1 MVTPNMMRQLWALV
15 ESTQVTTLLQFEDTD
30 LVQFLLKR
38 FSAQQ
43 SIDAQAATH
52 LDTYIQS
59 KLPLIRDLAEDR
71 KSINQGSHQY

>member
-15 ESTQVTTLLQFEDTD
+15 ESTQVNTLLQFEDSD

-38 FSAQQ
+38 FKAQQ
-43 SIDAQAATH
+43 SIDAQDASN

-71 KSINQGSHQY
+71 RSINQGSH

>member
-15 ESTQVTTLLQFEDTD
+15 ESTQVTTLLQFEDSD

-38 FSAQQ
+38 FRAQQ
-43 SIDAQAATH
+43 SIDAQDVRH
-52 LDTYIQS
+52 LDIYIQS

-71 KSINQGSHQY
+71 SSVNQGSH

>member
-15 ESTQVTTLLQFEDTD
+15 ESTQVSTLLQFEDSD

-38 FSAQQ
+38 FKAQQ
-43 SIDAQAATH
+43 LIDAHDTTS

-71 KSINQGSHQY
+71 NSVNQGSH

>member
-15 ESTQVTTLLQFEDTD
+15 ESTQVSTLLQFEDSD

-38 FSAQQ
+38 FKAQQ
-43 SIDAQAATH
+43 LIDAQDTTS

-71 KSINQGSHQY
+71 NSVNQGSH

>member
-15 ESTQVTTLLQFEDTD
+15 ESTQVTTLLQFEDSD
-30 LVQFLLKR
+30 LVQFLVKR
-38 FSAQQ
+38 FRAQQ
-43 SIDAQAATH
+43 SIDAQDVSH

-71 KSINQGSHQY
+71 NSVKQGSH

>member
-38 FSAQQ
+38 FRAQQ
-43 SIDAQAATH
+43 SIDAQAASN

-71 KSINQGSHQY
+71 KSLHQGSH

>member
-38 FSAQQ
+38 FRAQQ
-43 SIDAQAATH
+43 SIDAQDASN

-71 KSINQGSHQY
+71 NSVNQGSH

>member
-38 FSAQQ
+38 FRAQQ
-43 SIDAQAATH
+43 TIDAQDVSN

-71 KSINQGSHQY
+71 KSINQGSH

>member
-15 ESTQVTTLLQFEDTD
+15 ESTQVATLLQFEDTD

-43 SIDAQAATH
+43 SIDAQAARQ
-52 LDTYIQS
+52 LDSYIQS

-71 KSINQGSHQY
+71 NSINQGSH

>member
-15 ESTQVTTLLQFEDTD
+15 ESTQVTTLLQFEDSD
-30 LVQFLLKR
+30 LVQFLVKR
-38 FSAQQ
+38 FRAQQ
-43 SIDAQAATH
+43 SIDAQDVSN

-71 KSINQGSHQY
+71 NSVNQGSH

>member
-15 ESTQVTTLLQFEDTD
+15 ESTQVTTLLQFEDRD

-38 FSAQQ
+38 FRAQQ
-43 SIDAQAATH
+43 SIDAQEVRH
-52 LDTYIQS
+52 LDSYIQS

-71 KSINQGSHQY
+71 SSVNQGSH

>member
-15 ESTQVTTLLQFEDTD
+15 ESTQVNTLLQFEDSD

-38 FSAQQ
+38 FKAQQ
-43 SIDAQAATH
+43 SIDAQDASN
-52 LDTYIQS
+52 LDTYIHS

-71 KSINQGSHQY
+71 RSIKQGSH

>member
-15 ESTQVTTLLQFEDTD
+15 ESTQVSTLLQFEDSD

-38 FSAQQ
+38 FKAQQ
-43 SIDAQAATH
+43 LIDAQDASS

-71 KSINQGSHQY
+71 NSVNQGSH